1 MSGATFDTD
10 TLRLMTVF
18 ENVTHAGIKDCIV
31 DPTNNSVY
39 FVVQQGSVGAAIGK
53 NGSNVKHVE
62 SMIKRDVKIFE
73 FSKDLETFV
82 KNLIPQAN
90 EVKIAKSEERG
101 TVVEIRVDR
110 GSKAVVIGRD
120 GRNIKL
126 FKELLQRNHNV
137 GDLVVR

>member
-18 ENVTHAGIKDCIV
+18 ENVTHAGIKDCII
-31 DPTNNSVY
+31 DPSNNSVY
-39 FVVQQGSVGAAIGK
+39 FVVQNGKAGAAIGK
-53 NGSNVKHVE
+53 NGANVKHVE

-73 FSKDLETFV
+73 FSEDLETFV

-90 EVKIAKSEERG
+90 EVKIEKDGEGG
-101 TVVEIRVDR
+101 TVVEIKVDR
-110 GSKAVVIGRD
+110 SSKAMIIGRD

-137 GDLVVR
+137 NDLIVH